1 VSEQV
6 LRLGIDPSGM
16 ESGARRARRA
26 TDEVRTG
33 ARGAAQGTESLGGAL
48 TGIQQP
54 LRTVATLAAA
64 LGVTFAAGMGLRE
77 AISVTNDFSTAQ
89 SRLVVATGATGDSL
103 AALQEDARDI
113 FRGVPQD
120 IVTVSTVLGELTTRI
135 DGTREEIRE
144 LTRETLDFARVTGTE
159 ASTAARNLGQLIN
172 ALGVPVSETGELL
185 DQLTFAA
192 QSTGINVGDLTRAII
207 EAGPAF
213 EELGFGVER
222 SIALFAQFERVGARP
237 SEVIGSLNIA
247 LTRLAQSGAQDAEAA
262 FGELLESIRDAPSL
276 LGAVEIA
283 AEAFGSRV
291 GAKVAEDIRQGTF
304 EVDAFVDA
312 MRGADGVFR
321 ETADAAL
328 TNSERWS
335 IFGNNLRDAVA
346 PALTGVA
353 GLAVSLTDDVGLL
366 TDVVVSLAVAM
377 GLAATAGLWGAISG
391 VALAMAGWATSIV
404 GLIASVNS
412 LAAAVALLQTAIGP
426 AGWVLLGITAISAA
440 VFAWRRNQRDLND
453 TLSESTT
460 ALASYRT
467 ELAATTQGAREAQ
480 LAGLELAIARE
491 REALATLEAAEASAR
506 TGRGAEGLAEFNRI
520 TQELERQRAL
530 VSELEGLYSETAAAV
545 RDGANAAGDLN
556 DALSDIPDVVGE
568 VAERLETST
577 ALLIQA
583 TDLGIRQVGI
593 WQDLVR
599 RMERARAISRDM
611 NADLADRVASER
623 EARDIMDALANNL
636 APQLRAVT
644 AQIGSDLR
652 ELPASLSEVRETV
665 PGILGDLNDA
675 SVDSASIFEENWLAA
690 VQVVGASL
698 GGVASQ
704 VANIATLF
712 ATGNIAGGIAASIG
726 AAVSLRGRG
735 SGEEDRAIQ
744 RMAEA
749 ADRAARA
756 FADLSAAVGRSIEVE
771 RLRITGREAEA
782 DVLSLQQAQQRQLQ
796 DFLDAFLADASL
808 SFGMTPQEMLQRRGA
823 AGDLDLSAPIEE
835 QIAAL
840 RAQGDRWSDALADW
854 LDMIKFQAEELDSL
868 VRAQEARAQQQR
880 RAFEMDMDM
889 FAAEIAGDD
898 RRMLELQLQR
908 DAEARMAN
916 AQALV
921 DAGIITEEAF
931 ASLVDLLETRAT
943 QAIRDYEAAQA
954 DAVASLEQRIELDL
968 LMAQGRDE
976 EAAIMRLQIQQ
987 QLQLAEAMA
996 VLGDASDELLVRLAE
1011 LHDLQMQNLRD
1022 SLRART
1028 DAPQDS
1034 VREAVERE
1042 VRRRPPRIIGGT
1054 EATIRVADPQQAV
1067 AQLSALSASQY
1078 LQEISRWTR
1087 ETAQN
1092 TRDGVQVQ
1100 ATQAGGGSVTINVT
1114 LPNVRDISDP
1124 EDLRRIGGAVD
1135 EALGGRNARRRRAR
1149 GEAMVLRG

>member
-33 ARGAAQGTESLGGAL
+33 ARGAAQGTDSLGGAL

-77 AISVTNDFSTAQ
+77 AISVTNDFSEAQ

-135 DGTREEIRE
+135 DGTREEIRD

-172 ALGVPVSETGELL
+172 ALGVPVSETSELL

-213 EELGFGVER
+213 EEMGFGVER

-262 FGELLESIRDAPSL
+262 FGDLLESIRDAPSL

-346 PALTGVA
+346 PALSGVA

-491 REALATLEAAEASAR
+491 REALATLEAAEAGAR

-520 TQELERQRAL
+520 TQELERQRTL
-530 VSELEGLYSETAAAV
+530 VAELEGLHSETAAAV

-568 VAERLETST
+568 VTERLETST
-577 ALLIQA
+577 ALMIQA

-611 NADLADRVASER
+611 NADLADRVAAER
-623 EARDIMDALANNL
+623 ESRDIMDALANNL

-665 PGILGDLNDA
+665 PGILGDLNEA
-675 SVDSASIFEENWLAA
+675 SVDSANIFEDNWLAA
-690 VQVVGASL
+690 IQVVGASL

-712 ATGNIAGGIAASIG
+712 ATGNVAGGIAASIG
-726 AAVSLRGRG
+726 AAISLRGRG
-735 SGEEDRAIQ
+735 SDEDERAIQ

-782 DVLSLQQAQQRQLQ
+782 DVLSLQQAQQRRLQ

-808 SFGMTPQEMLQRRGA
+808 SFGMTPQEMLQRR
-823 AGDLDLSAPIEE
+823 GDLDLSAPIEE